1 MKFSKLV
8 QLPEAMLDCPRN
20 YNSPDT
26 ALAKTNF
33 QKKRK
38 ILKVVKRSAL
48 RKARS
53 VPLFNAWRNWLTT
66 NEPAFT

>member
-8 QLPEAMLDCPRN
+8 QLPEAMLDCPCN

-38 ILKVVKRSAL
+38 ILKVEKR
-48 RKARS
+48 
-53 VPLFNAWRNWLTT
+53 
-66 NEPAFT
+66 